1 MRSTRTWDDGCG
13 FIRKDSKG
21 RDVYVIRKQIDG
33 KRYKISTRAHSAKA
47 AFEQLRRFEADPE
60 NYRPRGVAQKAP
72 IYFDTALANEFLTW
86 SRDVQHNTP
95 KWVAEQKYYLAWW
108 ADQLPGCN
116 LRGLSLHDRILP
128 ALEKVKARAPRI
140 AVLKRLYSWLRKL
153 KHSVSLADD
162 PTFQML
168 SVPQARPAQ
177 WKRVKTIPREH
188 IELALEHLTGPYRD
202 GLEILAGTGWHVSEL
217 IRFARGGEIEP
228 LPRHARGKSEGVLVC
243 PQTKQGSPLRV
254 VVSARVLKAGE
265 RLLARGQLNRENFDL
280 AVKGACRAAKIPT
293 FTPGRLRHS
302 IATHAINAGADMA
315 AVASFLNHKSPR
327 TTARYYAT
335 HATPAKIP
343 TFT

>member
-1 MRSTRTWDDGCG
+1 MGERPWDGGSG
-13 FIRKDSKG
+13 FIRKDAKD

-33 KRYKISTRAHSAKA
+33 KRYKISTRAHSPKA
-47 AFEQLRRFEADPE
+47 AYEQLARFEADPE
-60 NYRPRGVAQKAP
+60 NYRPRGKVRGVA
-72 IYFDTALANEFLTW
+72 IYLDAALSADFLKW

-95 KWVAEQKYYLAWW
+95 KWVSEQKYYLAWW
-108 ADQLPGCN
+108 GDRLVGCN

-128 ALEKVKARAPRI
+128 ALEKVKTRAPRI
-140 AVLKRLYSWLRKL
+140 AVLKRLYSWLRKV
-153 KHSVSLADD
+153 KHSISLADD
-162 PTFQML
+162 PTFQTL
-168 SVPQARPAQ
+168 SVPQAKPAQ
-177 WKRVKTIPREH
+177 WKRSKAIPREH
-188 IELALEHLTGPYRD
+188 IEVALEHLTGPYRD

-217 IRFARGGEIEP
+217 VRFARAGEIEP
-228 LPRHARGKSEGVLVC
+228 LPKRERGEGRGVLMC
-243 PQTKQGSPLRV
+243 PQTKEGSPLRV

-265 RLLARGQLNRENFDL
+265 RLLKRGQLNRENFDL
-280 AVKGACRAAKIPT
+280 AVKAACRAAKIPI

-343 TFT
+343 TLL